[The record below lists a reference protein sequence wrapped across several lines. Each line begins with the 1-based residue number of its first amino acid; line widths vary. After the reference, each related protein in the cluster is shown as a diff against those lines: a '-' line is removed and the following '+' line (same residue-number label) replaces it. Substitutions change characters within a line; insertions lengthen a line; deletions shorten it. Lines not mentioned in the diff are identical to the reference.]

1 MTCRVPYAYPQ
12 TLASVIE
19 SRRDAHARAYQDEP
33 PNTVVLREGEH
44 YQPSSKGSKKGNA
57 SAESVGDVLSGT
69 GACSGRVEG
78 TARVLMSM
86 AEAARFQKGDILV
99 AKQTDPGWGPLFV
112 LRRLVLTRR
121 TPSHGAIVAR
131 SLAFRPLSVLR
142 SLLIYCR
149 WRASRGRRR

>member
-1 MTCRVPYAYPQ
+1 MGDRLVRARHLGSPDDIFYLRFEEIDDLAGGHTLYPQ

-86 AEAARFQKGDILV
+86 AEAARFQK
-99 AKQTDPGWGPLFV
+99 
-112 LRRLVLTRR
+112 
-121 TPSHGAIVAR
+121 AI
-131 SLAFRPLSVLR
+131 SSLR
-142 SLLIYCR
+142 SKPI
-149 WRASRGRRR
+149 RAGDHSLS

>member
-1 MTCRVPYAYPQ
+1 M
-12 TLASVIE
+12 
-19 SRRDAHARAYQDEP
+19 
-33 PNTVVLREGEH
+33 VLREGEH

-112 LRRLVLTRR
+112 LAGGLVLERGGLL
-121 TPSHGAIVAR
+121 SHGAIVAR
-131 SLAFRPLSVLR
+131 EFGIPAVVGVEG